1 LTYSPPRLY
10 TSEQP
15 PVAVA
20 SPRLVSRGARP
31 AMAAFDAQIKHW
43 PTIAAFAAYLQ
54 GVPRPPWVTGLTNHN
69 TYRPNEF
76 TWQGLASMHS
86 MTQVYIDKG
95 WSAGPHLY
103 LCAAA
108 PNAADTGVWQLTPL
122 GHVGVHAGACNDD
135 HLGIEWV
142 GDFEARQPTAE
153 QYTLGITIN
162 LLILKHWGLPPG
174 SVNVHRDCMPGRT
187 CPGKHLTSEQ
197 IRASL
202 RAPAPPLTKRYRAR
216 RLLIPQRQEGGPPY
230 AGELVPGEEVVVDKW
245 YTNGR
250 VHLADGRGFPLLS
263 DLEAI

>member
-1 LTYSPPRLY
+1 
-10 TSEQP
+10 
-15 PVAVA
+15 
-20 SPRLVSRGARP
+20 
-31 AMAAFDAQIKHW
+31 MAAFDAQIKHW

-86 MTQVYIDKG
+86 MTQAYIDKG

-108 PNAADTGVWQLTPL
+108 PNAADTGIWAMTPL

-202 RAPAPPLTKRYRAR
+202 RAPAPPDPFQAWGPIGTPTGVATGFAVPRAWLVNKKLGACVVPETYSASGKYSVTEFENGLIWYFKARNSTKV
-216 RLLIPQRQEGGPPY
+216 
-230 AGELVPGEEVVVDKW
+230 EL
-245 YTNGR
+245 
-250 VHLADGRGFPLLS
+250 F
-263 DLEAI
+263 